1 MEQSLEEKENEV
13 IEEFSVFDDWMDK
26 YQYLIEL
33 GQELDPLE
41 ESEKNEQ
48 SLINGCQS
56 KVWIVSEV
64 KDGRLYFRADSDAI
78 IVKGIVAMLMKV
90 VSGSKIDE
98 LKECDFS
105 FVSKIGLREHLS
117 PTRSNG
123 VLAMIERIKATAKRF

>member
-48 SLINGCQS
+48 SLISGCQS

-123 VLAMIERIKATAKRF
+123 VLAMIERIKATAKRL

>member
-48 SLINGCQS
+48 SLISGCQS

-90 VSGSKIDE
+90 VSGSKIE
-98 LKECDFS
+98 EVKECDFS

-123 VLAMIERIKATAKRF
+123 VLAMIERIKATANRL

>member
-48 SLINGCQS
+48 SLISGCQS

-123 VLAMIERIKATAKRF
+123 VLAMIERIKATANRF

>member
-48 SLINGCQS
+48 SLISGCQS